1 MKLDT
6 KLDIKINYNEI
17 MKKVGGDD
25 LGTFASHE
33 WKRIIT
39 PYTPHKTGNLE
50 RNVEYRPWEFIY
62 LSPYSFYVYAG
73 SLFVDPKYKVGGFTK
88 DGITYFSRPGV
99 KKINSGKPLN
109 YSKEH
114 NPKAT
119 KEWDKA
125 AIRDKQDKKLA
136 RAMQGW
142 VDRNI

>member
-1 MKLDT
+1 MKLDV
-6 KLDIKINYNEI
+6 KIKDKEI
-17 MKKVGGDD
+17 LKIIEGDD
-25 LGTFASHE
+25 LGEFASHE
-33 WKRIIT
+33 WKRIIN

-50 RNVEYRPWEFIY
+50 RNVEYQPWKFTY
-62 LSPYSFYVYAG
+62 LSPYSYYIYNG

-88 DGITYFSRPGV
+88 DGITWFSRPCV

-136 RAMQGW
+136 NAMQGW
-142 VDRNI
+142 VNKNI